1 MPPPLPVKSTV
12 NRSALNKKKMPEALT
27 TLTATCAS
35 GATCAQVTGSPIANA
50 ALTNLGAAVTTS
62 AQSVGAATQAKKDA
76 QTAAKKAQKDFQQ
89 VRIAFSTYETAVS
102 GVAGGDAAVI
112 HAAGLDSRPEAPSAT
127 PELTKLEKVMVQP
140 WKLATEARLRWPE
153 MPGAAMY
160 AVQVNFTPATPAG
173 PFASL
178 GTTTRLTKVV
188 KAPTAGAQFL
198 VQVAAVTSD
207 GTVGEWSDAVLATAR

>member
-50 ALTNLGAAVTTS
+50 ALTNLGATVTTS
-62 AQSVGAATQAKKDA
+62 TQSVGAATQ
-76 QTAAKKAQKDFQQ
+76 AKKAQKDFQQ

-127 PELTKLEKVMVQP
+127 PELTKLEKVTVQP

-153 MPGAAMY
+153 MLGAAMY

-173 PFASL
+173 PFTSL